1 MFNTVN
7 NVLEGIV
14 LGYLWLLS
22 VGFIYII
29 GIVLFIALTRCAKD
43 EDVLITSKVDKTIL
57 LIGVI
62 LGTAVWIVM
71 WRSI

>member
-1 MFNTVN
+1 MFNDIFV
-7 NVLEGIV
+7 IMA

-22 VGFIYII
+22 VGLIYMV
-29 GIVLFIALTRCAKD
+29 GIVLFIALSRCTKD
-43 EDVLITSKVDKTIL
+43 EDVLVTSKVDKTIL

-62 LGTAVWIVM
+62 LGTAVWFVM